1 MKTFT
6 KIFMFAF
13 AFAACQKDAVVPE
26 KLVGKW
32 NHTYQ
37 IQTKTTDGSWSQWQY
52 ISTFAALAPIEF
64 TANGRFL
71 RDGKDGA
78 ECCSAGNKFTVVN
91 EKIIFSDLKS
101 CPYASCMPCSE
112 WGIPRL
118 DTDTLVVE
126 SCGTRVKYSR
136 AK

>member
-1 MKTFT
+1 MKTFI
-6 KIFMFAF
+6 KLFVFVF

-26 KLVGKW
+26 KLIGKW

-37 IQTKTTDGSWSQWQY
+37 MQIKTTDGTWSSWQ
-52 ISTFAALAPIEF
+52 IITTFAALPQIEF
-64 TANGRFL
+64 TSNGRFL
-71 RDGKDGA
+71 SDGKEGA
-78 ECCSAGNKFTVVN
+78 DCCYAGNKFKVVN

-101 CPYASCMPCSE
+101 CPYASCMPCTE

-118 DTDTLVVE
+118 DSDTLVVE
-126 SCGTRVKYSR
+126 SCMTRAKYSR